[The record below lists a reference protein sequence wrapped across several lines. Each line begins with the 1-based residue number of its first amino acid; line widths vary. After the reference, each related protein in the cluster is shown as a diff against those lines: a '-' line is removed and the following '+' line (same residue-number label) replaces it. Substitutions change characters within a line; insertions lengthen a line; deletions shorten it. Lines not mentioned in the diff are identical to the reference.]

1 MKSQHTKIRFKYALF
16 ILIVIAAGILSRKT
30 PLIPLIVGD
39 LLYAVMM
46 FLIIRFLFIR
56 LSYLKTAFISL
67 SICYL
72 IELSQLYDATWFN
85 SIRNTTFG
93 GLVLGHGFLWG
104 DMAAYTLG
112 TAICVMLFQKIKPFT
127 PVN

>member
-1 MKSQHTKIRFKYALF
+1 MF